1 MKIIALEN
9 LFLAWQEFSKGKTK
23 KQDVQQFAFS
33 LEDHIFQLHRELKDK
48 TYTHQPYYAF
58 FVRDPKLRHI
68 HKATVR
74 DRVLHH
80 ALFRLLY
87 PLWDRQFIFDSYSC
101 CVGKG
106 THKGVLRLRNFIR
119 KATKNHTQ
127 LTYAL
132 KCDIQKFFD
141 SIGHDMLKALV
152 ARRVQNTNVLWLIDQ
167 ILDSFHTQD
176 KESPPSPRLRKGVG
190 IPLGNVIS
198 QLFANIYLHELDHFV
213 KHTVKAKY
221 YLRYCDDFVIVHQD
235 KKYLAEL
242 SGIIQEF
249 LQHHLHLS
257 LHPKKV
263 TIRKTTQGVDFLGYV
278 ILPHYIVLRTKT
290 KRRIYKKIQQKMKNL
305 NEEFISAEQYHQSV
319 QSYLGVLKHCKGY
332 KIKQSIIEI
341 TKMKKL

>member
-1 MKIIALEN
+1 MVK
-9 LFLAWQEFSKGKTK
+9 
-23 KQDVQQFAFS
+23 
-33 LEDHIFQLHRELKDK
+33 
-48 TYTHQPYYAF
+48 
-58 FVRDPKLRHI
+58 
-68 HKATVR
+68 
-74 DRVLHH
+74 
-80 ALFRLLY
+80 
-87 PLWDRQFIFDSYSC
+87 
-101 CVGKG
+101 
-106 THKGVLRLRNFIR
+106 
-119 KATKNHTQ
+119 
-127 LTYAL
+127 
-132 KCDIQKFFD
+132 
-141 SIGHDMLKALV
+141 
-152 ARRVQNTNVLWLIDQ
+152 
-167 ILDSFHTQD
+167 